1 MLTSEFMK
9 SSTSRKGINHGMH
22 NDQMRRNHQMVAT
35 HRPWRSTMTATTF
48 ETATPGRAL
57 RIGLWAAQGLIF
69 FVFASAGLVKLLTP
83 IPQLAAMMPWA
94 GQYSETF
101 VRIIGLIDLAGGIG
115 ILLPAL
121 TRILPR
127 LTVLAAL
134 GCTVLQVFALVFHLS
149 RGETDVTPLNV
160 VLLALSLF
168 VLWGR
173 GRKAPIT
180 PRQL

>member
-1 MLTSEFMK
+1 
-9 SSTSRKGINHGMH
+9 
-22 NDQMRRNHQMVAT
+22 MVAT
-35 HRPWRSTMTATTF
+35 LTFWRTSMSATTF

-57 RIGLWAAQGLIF
+57 RIGLWVAQGLIF
-69 FVFASAGLVKLLTP
+69 LAFGSAGLVKLLTP
-83 IPQLAAMMPWA
+83 IPELAAMMPWA

-101 VRIIGLIDLAGGIG
+101 VRFIGLVDLAGGIG

-134 GCTVLQVFALVFHLS
+134 GCSVLQVSALVFHIS
-149 RGETDVTPLNV
+149 RGEAAVTPLNI

-173 GRKAPIT
+173 SRKAPIL
-180 PRQL
+180 PRQF

>member
-1 MLTSEFMK
+1 MS
-9 SSTSRKGINHGMH
+9 
-22 NDQMRRNHQMVAT
+22 
-35 HRPWRSTMTATTF
+35 TATF
-48 ETATPGRAL
+48 EAPTPGRTI
-57 RIGLWAAQGLIF
+57 RIGLWAAQVLLA
-69 FVFASAGLVKLLTP
+69 FVFISAGLVKLTTP

-101 VRIIGLIDLAGGIG
+101 VRSIALVDLAGGIG

-134 GCTVLQVFALVFHLS
+134 GCAVLQVIALVFHLS
-149 RGETDVTPLNV
+149 RGEADVAPLNV

-173 GRKAPIT
+173 NGKAPIA
-180 PRQL
+180 PRQF

>member
-1 MLTSEFMK
+1 M
-9 SSTSRKGINHGMH
+9 ST
-22 NDQMRRNHQMVAT
+22 
-35 HRPWRSTMTATTF
+35 TTL
-48 ETATPGRAL
+48 ETAAPGRAL
-57 RIGLWAAQGLIF
+57 RIGLWAAQVVLA
-69 FVFASAGLVKLLTP
+69 FVFVSAGFVKLTTP

-101 VRIIGLIDLAGGIG
+101 VRSIALIDLAGGIG

-134 GCTVLQVFALVFHLS
+134 GCSVLQVFALVFHIS
-149 RGETDVTPLNV
+149 RGEVEVTPLNV

-173 GRKAPIT
+173 NGKAPIT
-180 PRQL
+180 PRQF

>member
-1 MLTSEFMK
+1 MS
-9 SSTSRKGINHGMH
+9 
-22 NDQMRRNHQMVAT
+22 A
-35 HRPWRSTMTATTF
+35 AAF

-57 RIGLWAAQGLIF
+57 RIGLWAAQVVLA
-69 FVFASAGLVKLLTP
+69 FVFISAGFVKLTTP

-94 GQYSETF
+94 GQYSEPF
-101 VRIIGLIDLAGGIG
+101 VRSIALVDLAGGIG

-134 GCTVLQVFALVFHLS
+134 GCSVLQVFALVFHVT
-149 RGETDVTPLNV
+149 RGEAAVTPLNV

-173 GRKAPIT
+173 NSKAPIA
-180 PRQL
+180 PRQF

>member
-1 MLTSEFMK
+1 MS
-9 SSTSRKGINHGMH
+9 
-22 NDQMRRNHQMVAT
+22 
-35 HRPWRSTMTATTF
+35 ATTI
-48 ETATPGRAL
+48 ETAAPGRSL
-57 RIGLWAAQGLIF
+57 RIGLWAAQVALSAV
-69 FVFASAGLVKLLTP
+69 FVSAGFVKLTTP

-101 VRIIGLIDLAGGIG
+101 VRTIALVDLAGGIG

-134 GCTVLQVFALVFHLS
+134 GCAVLQVIALVFHLS
-149 RGETDVTPLNV
+149 RGEAEVTPLNT

-173 GRKAPIT
+173 GSKAPIT
-180 PRQL
+180 PRQF

>member
-1 MLTSEFMK
+1 MFGETTM
-9 SSTSRKGINHGMH
+9 ST
-22 NDQMRRNHQMVAT
+22 
-35 HRPWRSTMTATTF
+35 TAL
-48 ETATPGRAL
+48 ETATPGRSL
-57 RIGLWAAQGLIF
+57 RIGLWVAQALIF
-69 FVFASAGLVKLLTP
+69 FAFASAGLVKLLTP

-101 VRIIGLIDLAGGIG
+101 VRFIGVIDLAGGIG

-134 GCTVLQVFALVFHLS
+134 GCTVLQVFALVFHIS
-149 RGETDVTPLNV
+149 RGEAEVTPLNF
-160 VLLALSLF
+160 VLLALALF

-173 GRKAPIT
+173 GRKAPIA
-180 PRQL
+180 PRQF

>member
-1 MLTSEFMK
+1 MS
-9 SSTSRKGINHGMH
+9 
-22 NDQMRRNHQMVAT
+22 
-35 HRPWRSTMTATTF
+35 ATTF

-57 RIGLWAAQGLIF
+57 RIGLWAAQIVLAV
-69 FVFASAGLVKLLTP
+69 VFISAGFVKLTTP

-101 VRIIGLIDLAGGIG
+101 VHAVALVDLAGGIG

-134 GCTVLQVFALVFHLS
+134 GCAVLQVIALVFHLS
-149 RGETDVTPLNV
+149 RGEAEVAPLNII
-160 VLLALSLF
+160 LLALSLF

-173 GRKAPIT
+173 SSKAPIT
-180 PRQL
+180 SRRF

>member
-1 MLTSEFMK
+1 M
-9 SSTSRKGINHGMH
+9 STTII
-22 NDQMRRNHQMVAT
+22 
-35 HRPWRSTMTATTF
+35 
-48 ETATPGRAL
+48 ETAAPGRAL
-57 RIGLWAAQGLIF
+57 RIGLWVAQVLLA
-69 FVFASAGLVKLLTP
+69 FVFISAGLVKLTTP

-101 VRIIGLIDLAGGIG
+101 VRAIALVDLAGGIG

-134 GCTVLQVFALVFHLS
+134 GCAVLQVFALFFHIS
-149 RGETDVTPLNV
+149 RGEAPIAPLNI

-173 GRKAPIT
+173 NSKAPIA
-180 PRQL
+180 PRQF

>member
-1 MLTSEFMK
+1 M
-9 SSTSRKGINHGMH
+9 ST
-22 NDQMRRNHQMVAT
+22 
-35 HRPWRSTMTATTF
+35 TAF
-48 ETATPGRAL
+48 ETAAPGRGL
-57 RIGLWAAQGLIF
+57 RIGLWAAQALIF
-69 FVFASAGLVKLLTP
+69 FAFASAGLVKLLTP

-134 GCTVLQVFALVFHLS
+134 GCTLLQIFALVFHIS
-149 RGETDVTPLNV
+149 RGEAEVTPVNL

-173 GRKAPIT
+173 DRKAPIT
-180 PRQL
+180 PRQF

>member
-1 MLTSEFMK
+1 M
-9 SSTSRKGINHGMH
+9 ST
-22 NDQMRRNHQMVAT
+22 
-35 HRPWRSTMTATTF
+35 TAI

-57 RIGLWAAQGLIF
+57 RIGLWAAQGAIF
-69 FVFASAGLVKLLTP
+69 FVFAAAGLVKLLTP
-83 IPQLAAMMPWA
+83 IPQLAAMMPWT
-94 GQYSETF
+94 GEHSEAF

-134 GCTVLQVFALVFHLS
+134 GCSVLQVFAITFHVS
-149 RGETDVTPLNV
+149 RGEAAVTPLNL
-160 VLLALSLF
+160 VLLALAVF

-173 GRKAPIT
+173 GRKAPIA
-180 PRQL
+180 PRQV

>member
-1 MLTSEFMK
+1 
-9 SSTSRKGINHGMH
+9 
-22 NDQMRRNHQMVAT
+22 MVAT
-35 HRPWRSTMTATTF
+35 LTIPWRTTMSATTF
-48 ETATPGRAL
+48 ETPAPGRAL
-57 RIGLWAAQGLIF
+57 RIALWVAQIVLAAV
-69 FVFASAGLVKLLTP
+69 FVSAGFVKLTTP

-101 VRIIGLIDLAGGIG
+101 VRSIALVDLAGGIG

-134 GCTVLQVFALVFHLS
+134 GCAVLQVIALLFHAS
-149 RGETDVTPLNV
+149 RGEMPVTPLNV

-173 GRKAPIT
+173 NSKAPIAA
-180 PRQL
+180 RQF

>member
-1 MLTSEFMK
+1 MS
-9 SSTSRKGINHGMH
+9 
-22 NDQMRRNHQMVAT
+22 
-35 HRPWRSTMTATTF
+35 ATTF

-57 RIGLWAAQGLIF
+57 RIGLWVAQVLVA
-69 FVFASAGLVKLLTP
+69 FVFISAGLYKLLTP
-83 IPQLAAMMPWA
+83 IPQLAAAMPWA
-94 GQYSETF
+94 GQYPETF
-101 VRIIGLIDLAGGIG
+101 VRSIALVDLAGGIG

-134 GCTVLQVFALVFHLS
+134 GCSVLQVFAFVFHIS
-149 RGETDVTPLNV
+149 RGEAEVVPLNI

-173 GRKAPIT
+173 NKKAPIA
-180 PRQL
+180 PRQF